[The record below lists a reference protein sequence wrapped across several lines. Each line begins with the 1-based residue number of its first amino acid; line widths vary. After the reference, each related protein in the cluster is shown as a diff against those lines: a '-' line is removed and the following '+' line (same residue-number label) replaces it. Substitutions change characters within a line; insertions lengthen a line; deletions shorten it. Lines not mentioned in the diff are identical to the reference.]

1 MNKFFY
7 PKLAATTIK
16 KNGKVYIPYIL
27 TCIGSIAMFYIIHSI
42 SINTGLDIMNGG
54 KQLKM
59 LLNLGKWVIGIFS
72 VIFLLYTNSFL
83 IKRRKKEL
91 GLYNILGMEKKHI
104 SKLML
109 YETLIIAV
117 LTLVSG
123 IAIGALLSKF
133 MFLLL
138 LKILNFDVT
147 LKFYISKESILSTM
161 LLFISIYAVM
171 LLNNLRQ
178 IHLSNPVELLK
189 GGNAG
194 EREPKTKWILTLIG
208 VVSLGAG
215 YYIAVTTE
223 NPLSA
228 LNLFFIAVL
237 LVIVG
242 TYALFTAGSIAI
254 LKALKKNKNFYYKSR
269 NFINVS
275 NMIYRMKQNAVGLA
289 NICILSTAILV
300 VLSTTVSLY
309 IGMDDILKTRYPDD
323 IMISISEVQPENI
336 EKVNSIIETEMQKS
350 GLTKTGAL
358 KHGYISEIS
367 MQEDNKFI
375 VANRE
380 ESSITNMNILLF
392 ITADDYNQLEGKSVQ
407 LEQGEVLICADNNTL
422 QGNSVEIFNKQ
433 FNIKGYI
440 EDLKIKREM
449 ENIVNGYYIIVSD
462 IDSINEIK
470 VAAGDEEKG
479 INYYYGL
486 DVEGS
491 MEEQL
496 ELTNAIQSSLNNN
509 SIKSSVEGIAI
520 ARESFFSIY
529 GGLFFIG
536 LFLGLLFIMATVL
549 IIYYKQISE
558 GYDDKERFE
567 IMQKVGMDKRE
578 VKKSINSQ
586 ILMVFFL
593 PLVMAVIHLAFAFKI
608 ITSLL
613 KIFNLTNINLFV
625 ICTTSTILVFAIFYI
640 VVYYATSK
648 VYYRIVQ

>member
-133 MFLLL
+133 ML

-422 QGNSVEIFNKQ
+422 QGNNVEIFNKQ

-509 SIKSSVEGIAI
+509 SIKSSVEGIAT

>member
-1 MNKFFY
+1 
-7 PKLAATTIK
+7 
-16 KNGKVYIPYIL
+16 
-27 TCIGSIAMFYIIHSI
+27 
-42 SINTGLDIMNGG
+42 
-54 KQLKM
+54 
-59 LLNLGKWVIGIFS
+59 
-72 VIFLLYTNSFL
+72 
-83 IKRRKKEL
+83 
-91 GLYNILGMEKKHI
+91 
-104 SKLML
+104 
-109 YETLIIAV
+109 
-117 LTLVSG
+117 
-123 IAIGALLSKF
+123 
-133 MFLLL
+133 
-138 LKILNFDVT
+138 
-147 LKFYISKESILSTM
+147 
-161 LLFISIYAVM
+161 
-171 LLNNLRQ
+171 
-178 IHLSNPVELLK
+178 
-189 GGNAG
+189 
-194 EREPKTKWILTLIG
+194 
-208 VVSLGAG
+208 
-215 YYIAVTTE
+215 
-223 NPLSA
+223 
-228 LNLFFIAVL
+228 
-237 LVIVG
+237 
-242 TYALFTAGSIAI
+242 
-254 LKALKKNKNFYYKSR
+254 
-269 NFINVS
+269 
-275 NMIYRMKQNAVGLA
+275 
-289 NICILSTAILV
+289 
-300 VLSTTVSLY
+300 
-309 IGMDDILKTRYPDD
+309 
-323 IMISISEVQPENI
+323 
-336 EKVNSIIETEMQKS
+336 
-350 GLTKTGAL
+350 
-358 KHGYISEIS
+358 

-509 SIKSSVEGIAI
+509 SIKSSVEGIAT

>member
-7 PKLAATTIK
+7 PKLAVTTIK

-27 TCIGSIAMFYIIHSI
+27 TCIGSIAMFYIMHSI

-59 LLNLGKWVIGIFS
+59 LLNLGKWVIAVFS

-123 IAIGALLSKF
+123 IALGALLSKF

-147 LKFYISKESILSTM
+147 LKFYIAKESILSTM
-161 LLFISIYAVM
+161 LLFISIYVVM

-178 IHLSNPVELLK
+178 IHLSNPIELLK
-189 GGNAG
+189 GGNTG

-269 NFINVS
+269 HFINIS

-336 EKVNSIIETEMQKS
+336 EKVNGIIETEMQKS
-350 GLTKTGAL
+350 GLTKTGEL
-358 KHGYISEIS
+358 KHGYISEIAS
-367 MQEDNKFI
+367 QEGNKFI

-380 ESSITNMNILLF
+380 ESSINNMNILLF
-392 ITADDYNQLEGKSVQ
+392 ITADDYNQLEDKSVQ

-433 FNIKGYI
+433 FNIKGHI
-440 EDLKIKREM
+440 EALKIKREM
-449 ENIVNGYYIIVSD
+449 ENIVNGYYVIVPD
-462 IDSINEIK
+462 INAINEIK
-470 VAAGDEEKG
+470 EVAGDEEKG

-491 MEEQL
+491 MEEQS
-496 ELTNAIQSSLNNN
+496 ELTYDIQSSLNNN
-509 SIKSSVEGIAI
+509 SIKASVEGIAT

-567 IMQKVGMDKRE
+567 IMQKVGMDKKE

-640 VVYYATSK
+640 AVYYATSK
-648 VYYRIVQ
+648 VYYRIVK

>member
-358 KHGYISEIS
+358 KHGYISEIA

-422 QGNSVEIFNKQ
+422 QGNNVEIFNKQ

-509 SIKSSVEGIAI
+509 SIKSSVEGIAT

>member
-133 MFLLL
+133 MLLLL

-422 QGNSVEIFNKQ
+422 QGNNVEIFNKQ

-449 ENIVNGYYIIVSD
+449 ENIVNGYYIIVSY

-509 SIKSSVEGIAI
+509 SIKSSVEGIAT

>member
-7 PKLAATTIK
+7 PKLAVTTIK

-27 TCIGSIAMFYIIHSI
+27 TCIGAIAMFYIMHSI

-59 LLNLGKWVIGIFS
+59 ILNLGKWVIAVFS

-123 IAIGALLSKF
+123 IALGALLSKF

-147 LKFYISKESILSTM
+147 LKFYIAKDSILSTM
-161 LLFISIYAVM
+161 LLFISIYVVM

-178 IHLSNPVELLK
+178 IHLSNPIELLK
-189 GGNAG
+189 GGNTG

-269 NFINVS
+269 HFINVS

-336 EKVNSIIETEMQKS
+336 EKVNGIIETEMQKS
-350 GLTKTGAL
+350 GLTKTGEL
-358 KHGYISEIS
+358 KHGYISEIAS
-367 MQEDNKFI
+367 QDKNKFI

-380 ESSITNMNILLF
+380 ESSITNMNILIF
-392 ITADDYNQLEGKSVQ
+392 ITADDYNQLEDKSVQ

-422 QGNSVEIFNKQ
+422 QGNSVEIFNKK

-440 EDLKIKREM
+440 EALKIKREM
-449 ENIVNGYYIIVSD
+449 ENIVNGYYVIVPD
-462 IDSINEIK
+462 IYVINEIK
-470 VAAGDEEKG
+470 EAAGNEEKG

-491 MEEQL
+491 MEEQS
-496 ELTNAIQSSLNNN
+496 ELSNVIQSSLNNN
-509 SIKSSVEGIAI
+509 SIKASVEGIAI

-593 PLVMAVIHLAFAFKI
+593 PLIMAVIHLAFAFKI
-608 ITSLL
+608 ITRLL
-613 KIFNLTNINLFV
+613 RIFNLTNINLFI
-625 ICTTSTILVFAIFYI
+625 ICTASTILVFAIFYI
-640 VVYYATSK
+640 SVYYATSK
-648 VYYRIVQ
+648 VYYRIVK

>member
-7 PKLAATTIK
+7 PKLAVTTIK

-27 TCIGSIAMFYIIHSI
+27 TCIGSITMFYIMHSI

-59 LLNLGKWVIGIFS
+59 LLNLGKWVIGVFS

-123 IAIGALLSKF
+123 IALGALLSKF

-147 LKFYISKESILSTM
+147 FKFYIAKESILSTM

-178 IHLSNPVELLK
+178 IHLSNPIELLK
-189 GGNAG
+189 GGNTG

-208 VVSLGAG
+208 VVSLGVG

-228 LNLFFIAVL
+228 LSLFFIAVL

-254 LKALKKNKNFYYKSR
+254 LKALKRNKNFYYKSR
-269 NFINVS
+269 HFINVS

-323 IMISISEVQPENI
+323 IGISTKIMPEDLKKI
-336 EKVNSIIETEMQKS
+336 NSIIETETEKS
-350 GLTKTGAL
+350 GLIKTGES
-358 KHGYISEIS
+358 KHGYISEIAI
-367 MQEDNKFI
+367 QDENKFI

-380 ESSITNMNILLF
+380 ESSMTNMNILLF
-392 ITADDYNQLEGKSVQ
+392 ITADDYNQLEDKSVQ
-407 LEQGEVLICADNNTL
+407 LEQGEVLICADNNTI
-422 QGNSVEIFNKQ
+422 QGNSVEIFDKQ

-440 EDLKIKREM
+440 ETLKIKKEM
-449 ENIVNGYYIIVSD
+449 ENIINGYYIIVPD
-462 IDSINEIK
+462 INAINEIK
-470 VAAGDEEKG
+470 EAAGDEEKG

-491 MEEQL
+491 MEEQS

-509 SIKSSVEGIAI
+509 SIKARVEGIAT

-640 VVYYATSK
+640 AVYYATSK
-648 VYYRIVQ
+648 VYYRIVK

>member
-358 KHGYISEIS
+358 KHGYISEIA

-509 SIKSSVEGIAI
+509 SIKSSVEGIAT

>member
-336 EKVNSIIETEMQKS
+336 EKVNSITETEMQKS

-449 ENIVNGYYIIVSD
+449 ENIINGYYIIVSD

-509 SIKSSVEGIAI
+509 SIKSSVEGIAT

>member
-7 PKLAATTIK
+7 PKLAVTTIK

-27 TCIGSIAMFYIIHSI
+27 TCIGSIAMFYIMHSI

-59 LLNLGKWVIGIFS
+59 LLNLGKWVIAVFS

-123 IAIGALLSKF
+123 IALGALLSKF

-147 LKFYISKESILSTM
+147 LKFYIAKESILSTM
-161 LLFISIYAVM
+161 LLFISIYVVM

-178 IHLSNPVELLK
+178 IHLSNPIELLK
-189 GGNAG
+189 GGNTG

-269 NFINVS
+269 HFINVS

-336 EKVNSIIETEMQKS
+336 EKVNGIIETEMQKS
-350 GLTKTGAL
+350 GLTKTGEL
-358 KHGYISEIS
+358 KHGYISEIAS
-367 MQEDNKFI
+367 QEGNKFI

-380 ESSITNMNILLF
+380 ESSINNMNILLF
-392 ITADDYNQLEGKSVQ
+392 ITADDYNQLEDKSVQ

-433 FNIKGYI
+433 FNIKGHI
-440 EDLKIKREM
+440 EALKIKREM
-449 ENIVNGYYIIVSD
+449 ENIVNGYYVIVPD
-462 IDSINEIK
+462 INAINEIK
-470 VAAGDEEKG
+470 EAAGDEEKG

-491 MEEQL
+491 MEEQS
-496 ELTNAIQSSLNNN
+496 ELTYDIQSSLNNN
-509 SIKSSVEGIAI
+509 SIKASVEGIAT

-640 VVYYATSK
+640 AVYYATSK
-648 VYYRIVQ
+648 VYYRIVK

>member
-509 SIKSSVEGIAI
+509 SIKSSVEGIAT

>member
-27 TCIGSIAMFYIIHSI
+27 TCIGSIAMFYIIQSI

-358 KHGYISEIS
+358 KHGYISEIA

-509 SIKSSVEGIAI
+509 SIKSSVEGIAT

>member
-123 IAIGALLSKF
+123 IDIGALLSKF
-133 MFLLL
+133 MLLLL

-422 QGNSVEIFNKQ
+422 QGNNVEIFNKQ

-509 SIKSSVEGIAI
+509 SIKSSVEGIAT

>member
-215 YYIAVTTE
+215 YYIAVTTK

-358 KHGYISEIS
+358 KHGYISEIA

-509 SIKSSVEGIAI
+509 SIKSSVEGIAT

>member
-254 LKALKKNKNFYYKSR
+254 LKVLKKNKNFYYKSR

-358 KHGYISEIS
+358 KHGYISEIA

-509 SIKSSVEGIAI
+509 SIKSSVEGIAT

>member
-133 MFLLL
+133 MLLLL

-422 QGNSVEIFNKQ
+422 QGNNVEIFNKQ

-509 SIKSSVEGIAI
+509 SIKSSVEGIAT

>member
-133 MFLLL
+133 MLLLL

-422 QGNSVEIFNKQ
+422 QGNNVEIFNKQ

-440 EDLKIKREM
+440 EDLKIKRKM

-509 SIKSSVEGIAI
+509 SIKSSVEGIAT

>member
-133 MFLLL
+133 MLLLL

-358 KHGYISEIS
+358 KHGYISEIA

-509 SIKSSVEGIAI
+509 SIKSSVEGIAT

>member
-1 MNKFFY
+1 
-7 PKLAATTIK
+7 
-16 KNGKVYIPYIL
+16 
-27 TCIGSIAMFYIIHSI
+27 
-42 SINTGLDIMNGG
+42 MNGG

-509 SIKSSVEGIAI
+509 SIKSSVEGIAT

>member
-27 TCIGSIAMFYIIHSI
+27 TCIRSIAMFYIIHSI

-509 SIKSSVEGIAI
+509 SIKSSVEGIAT

>member
-449 ENIVNGYYIIVSD
+449 ENIINGYYIIVSD

-509 SIKSSVEGIAI
+509 SIKSSVEGIAT

>member
-1 MNKFFY
+1 MNRLFY
-7 PKLAATTIK
+7 PKLAITTIK
-16 KNGKVYIPYIL
+16 KNGKVYFPYML
-27 TCIGSIAMFYIIHSI
+27 TCIGSIAMFYIMHSI

-59 LLNLGKWVIGIFS
+59 ILNLGKWVIAIFS

-104 SKLML
+104 SKLMF
-109 YETLIIAV
+109 YETLIIAFV
-117 LTLVSG
+117 TLVSG
-123 IAIGALLSKF
+123 ITIGILLSKL
-133 MFLLL
+133 MFLVL
-138 LKILNFDVT
+138 LKILDFGVT
-147 LKFYISKESILSTM
+147 LNFHIAKESILSTT
-161 LLFISIYAVM
+161 LLFICIYLIM

-178 IHLSNPVELLK
+178 IHISNPIELLMS
-189 GGNAG
+189 GNTG

-215 YYIAVTTE
+215 YYIALIIE
-223 NPLSA
+223 NPISA

-309 IGMDDILKTRYPDD
+309 IGINDMLKNRYPND
-323 IMISISEVQPENI
+323 IIINASIMPEEV
-336 EKVNSIIETEMQKS
+336 EKVNSIIKTETEKS
-350 GLTKTGAL
+350 ELTNTGNL
-358 KHGYISEIS
+358 KHGYISEIAI
-367 MQEDNKFI
+367 QKGNKFTVENI
-375 VANRE
+375 QAA
-380 ESSITNMNILLF
+380 SITNINTLLF
-392 ITADDYNQLEGKSVQ
+392 ITVDDYNQLEDKSVH
-407 LEQGEVLICADNNTL
+407 LEQGEVLIYGDNNTL

-433 FNIKGYI
+433 FNIKEFI
-440 EDLKIKREM
+440 EPLKIKREM
-449 ENIVNGYYIIVSD
+449 ENIINGYYIIVPD
-462 IDSINEIK
+462 IDSINKIK
-470 VAAGDEEKG
+470 EAAGDEKEKG
-479 INYYYGL
+479 IEYYYGL

-491 MEEQL
+491 IEKQL
-496 ELTNAIQSSLNNN
+496 ELIYAIQKSLSNN
-509 SIKSSVEGIAI
+509 SIEASVEGMAND
-520 ARESFFSIY
+520 RESFFSIY

-567 IMQKVGMDKRE
+567 IMQKIGMDKRE

-593 PLVMAVIHLAFAFKI
+593 PLVMSIIHLAFAFKM
-608 ITSLL
+608 ITRLL
-613 KIFNLTNINLFV
+613 RTFNLTNIKLFLM
-625 ICTTSTILVFAIFYI
+625 CCGSTILIFIVFYMI
-640 VVYYATSK
+640 VYYATSK
-648 VYYRIVQ
+648 VYYKIVK

>member
-358 KHGYISEIS
+358 KHGYISEIA

-440 EDLKIKREM
+440 EDLKIKREI

-509 SIKSSVEGIAI
+509 SIKSSVEGIAT

>member
-358 KHGYISEIS
+358 KHGYISEIA

-440 EDLKIKREM
+440 EDLKIKSEM

-509 SIKSSVEGIAI
+509 SIKSSVEGIAT

>member
-133 MFLLL
+133 MLLLL

-208 VVSLGAG
+208 VVSLGVG

-422 QGNSVEIFNKQ
+422 QGNNVEIFNKQ

-509 SIKSSVEGIAI
+509 SIKSSVEGIAT

>member
-358 KHGYISEIS
+358 KHGYISEIA

-509 SIKSSVEGIAI
+509 SIKSSVEGIAT

-593 PLVMAVIHLAFAFKI
+593 PLVMAVIHLAFAFHI

-613 KIFNLTNINLFV
+613 KLFNLTNINLFV